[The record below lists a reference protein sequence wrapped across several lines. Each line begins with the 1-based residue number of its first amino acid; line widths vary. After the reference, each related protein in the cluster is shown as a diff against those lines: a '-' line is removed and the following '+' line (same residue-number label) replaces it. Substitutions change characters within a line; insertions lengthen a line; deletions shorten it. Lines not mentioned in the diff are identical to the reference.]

1 MRSCIGSSFVP
12 RSRSHR
18 STLVATIVASAI
30 LSSLASTVARA
41 AENAA
46 PAVPNQNTLIT
57 ENLEKLKFHCST
69 HWGGWP
75 ASRAFDGDKTTSWF
89 TARGDAAAKGKT
101 PWIEVE
107 FPADVTVRRAT
118 LHANREAPWEVGY
131 TIRVGRLEFFDAAG
145 KVVYTKSGELGGKH
159 EEIEFRPATPITNV
173 RRIRFTS
180 IQDDG
185 DKNPF
190 DDIALGEMFVE

>member
-1 MRSCIGSSFVP
+1 MRNFLGSRLVVTITLSAGMFVEFA
-12 RSRSHR
+12 HQ
-18 STLVATIVASAI
+18 AS
-30 LSSLASTVARA
+30 LSA

-46 PAVPNQNTLIT
+46 PQVPNQNTLIT
-57 ENLEKLKFHCST
+57 QHLEKLKFHCST
-69 HWGGWP
+69 AWGGWP
-75 ASRAFDGDKTTSWF
+75 AARAFDGDKTTSWF
-89 TARGDAAAKGKT
+89 TARGDAAAHGKT

-145 KVVYTKSGELGGKH
+145 KVVYVKSGELGGKH
-159 EEIEFRPATPITNV
+159 EEIEFRPTTPITNV

-185 DKNPF
+185 DKNPY